1 MPDVTLPWLTTLIW
15 AYCWRLLSAFVSDNW
30 REFETF

>member
-15 AYCWRLLSAFVSDNW
+15 AYC
-30 REFETF
+30 